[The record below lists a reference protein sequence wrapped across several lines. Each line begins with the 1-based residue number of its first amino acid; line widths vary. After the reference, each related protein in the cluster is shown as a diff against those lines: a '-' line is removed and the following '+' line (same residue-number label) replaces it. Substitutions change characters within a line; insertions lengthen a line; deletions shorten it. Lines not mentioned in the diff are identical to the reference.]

1 MRRVLGGVAAII
13 FSSAAGAQAPI
24 AAQSPAATEATAPR
38 EARLPLGTT
47 IILVMNAQLNSAE
60 NRVGDA
66 IALTVVDDVRI
77 DGEIV
82 IPRGTPAMGEV
93 IWRTGRGAFGRS
105 GKMDIAMRYVEL
117 NGIRLPIEGVFRQ
130 TGDTPTAAIIASGVL
145 GVAITG
151 SSARIPAG
159 QRIVARAA
167 YAVPFMIPGGQI
179 APSYDA
185 AAAFAAVQPTQVQR
199 RGDRR

>member
-1 MRRVLGGVAAII
+1 M
-13 FSSAAGAQAPI
+13 
-24 AAQSPAATEATAPR
+24 EAVTPR

-47 IILVMNAQLNSAE
+47 IVLVMNAQLSSAE

-77 DGEIV
+77 DGEVV
-82 IPRGTPAMGEV
+82 IPRGTPAAGEI

-105 GKMDIAMRYVEL
+105 GKMDIAMRYVDL
-117 NGIRLPIEGVFRQ
+117 GGVRLPIEGVFRQ

-145 GVAITG
+145 GAAITG

-185 AAAFAAVQPTQVQR
+185 AAALAAVQPTQAPR
-199 RGDRR
+199 RGERR

>member
-1 MRRVLGGVAAII
+1 MRRALGGVVAITI
-13 FSSAAGAQAPI
+13 SSAVSAQAP
-24 AAQSPAATEATAPR
+24 AATQSPAAVESTARR

-47 IILVMNAQLNSAE
+47 IVLVMNGQLSSAE

-77 DGEIV
+77 EGEIV
-82 IPRGTPAMGEV
+82 IPRGTPAAGEV
-93 IWRTGRGAFGRS
+93 IWRTGRGAFGKS
-105 GKMDIAMRYVEL
+105 GKMDIAMRYIDL

-130 TGDTPTAAIIASGVL
+130 SGGTPTAAIIATGVL
-145 GVAITG
+145 GAAITG

-159 QRIVARAA
+159 QRIVARSA

-185 AAAFAAVQPTQVQR
+185 AAALAAVQPTQVPR

>member
-1 MRRVLGGVAAII
+1 MRRVLGGVVAII
-13 FSSAAGAQAPI
+13 ISSAASAQAPM
-24 AAQSPAATEATAPR
+24 AGQSPAAMDATVPR

-117 NGIRLPIEGVFRQ
+117 NGVRLPIEGVFRQ
-130 TGDTPTAAIIASGVL
+130 TGGTPTAAIIASGVL

-151 SSARIPAG
+151 SSATIPAG
-159 QRIVARAA
+159 QRIVGRAA

-185 AAAFAAVQPTQVQR
+185 AAALAAVQPTQVQR
-199 RGDRR
+199 REDRR

>member
-1 MRRVLGGVAAII
+1 MRRALGGVVAII
-13 FSSAAGAQAPI
+13 LSSAVFVQAST
-24 AAQSPAATEATAPR
+24 AAQSPAAADLTAPR

-47 IILVMNAQLNSAE
+47 IILVMDAQLSSAE
-60 NRVGDA
+60 NRVGDP
-66 IALTVVDDVRI
+66 IALTVADDVRI
-77 DGEIV
+77 DDQVV
-82 IPRGTPAMGEV
+82 IPRGTRAMGEV

-105 GKMDIAMRYVEL
+105 GKMDIAMRYVDL

-130 TGDTPTAAIIASGVL
+130 TGGTPTAAIIASGVL
-145 GVAITG
+145 GAAITG

-185 AAAFAAVQPTQVQR
+185 AAALAAVQPTQVPR

>member
-1 MRRVLGGVAAII
+1 MRRVLGGVVAIVI
-13 FSSAAGAQAPI
+13 SSAASAQAPM
-24 AAQSPAATEATAPR
+24 AGQSPAAMDATVPR

-117 NGIRLPIEGVFRQ
+117 NGVRLPIEGVFRQ
-130 TGDTPTAAIIASGVL
+130 TGGTPTAAIIASGVL

-151 SSARIPAG
+151 SSATIPAG

-185 AAAFAAVQPTQVQR
+185 AAALAAVQPTQVQR
-199 RGDRR
+199 REDRR